1 MKHDGYYFNPKI
13 AGFSVGSPFACLDG
27 YQTELLS
34 PARQTEK
41 GLALAGRDLGRIFS
55 MLPCS
60 VSAPVWEPERFYPL
74 CDAFSPYGCQIDCV
88 EDTTQLL
95 LTSDASILPAAQIH
109 TAITQKKGQPG
120 DYRGLY
126 WHTGMHRYAPYH
138 VYLPKS
144 YDPTRKNPLILGLH
158 GGGGSPDSIFVNS
171 GDKIKVF
178 AEQGGYILIAPDGST
193 INSTYGCAISPNGMV
208 GAHWDK
214 SHPENPEGLN
224 SEELHSVAMGEVG
237 LDLVLALAQKEY
249 AADPGRL
256 YLMGNSM
263 GGMGT
268 LYYASRHPGVFRRIC
283 AQGAIPNMQF
293 FDPSGLKDQPTLFVA
308 GECDSHG
315 VEHLR
320 QGVQELKEAGV
331 PVVYREVP
339 GGTHS
344 SAWVD
349 VLDEIFAFFHP

>member
-41 GLALAGRDLGRIFS
+41 GLALAGRDLARLLT
-55 MLPCS
+55 MLPS
-60 VSAPVWEPERFYPL
+60 PAPAQEWDPDTFYPVT
-74 CDAFSPYGCQIDCV
+74 DAFSGCRAETAEEILQV
-88 EDTTQLL
+88 L
-95 LTSDASILPAAQIH
+95 LTPDAAALPAGQIR
-109 TAITQKKGQPG
+109 AALQQKKGQPG

-126 WHTGMHRYAPYH
+126 WHTGMNRYAPYR

-224 SEELHSVAMGEVG
+224 REELHSVAMGEVG